1 MRPSFA
7 QRTLRLGTAFA
18 GGAALILGLAAAGA
32 DPIPQEWIKAQHASC
47 LQACAANTK
56 TPNICETYCTCID
69 RGFATTLTKADYM
82 EMDTDV
88 KNKQPMSEALSTKV
102 QTVEDHCLPQ

>member
-47 LQACAANTK
+47 LQVCSANTK
-56 TPNICETYCTCID
+56 TPNVCETYCTCID

-88 KNKQPMSEALSTKV
+88 KTKQPMSEALSTKV